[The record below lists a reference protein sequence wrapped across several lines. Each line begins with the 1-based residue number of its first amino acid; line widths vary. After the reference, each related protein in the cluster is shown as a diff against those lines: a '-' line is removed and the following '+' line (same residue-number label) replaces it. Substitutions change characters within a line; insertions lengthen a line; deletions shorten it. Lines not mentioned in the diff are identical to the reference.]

1 MHVSVSFTFY
11 LHRMSLTPQHV
22 LFLFIDGIGLGPN
35 RPTNPLAAPGPH
47 WAHLSRNT
55 GWTATTSPIDTPTHV
70 FRPVDATLGVEG
82 LPQSGTGQASLFSGV
97 NCAKRAG
104 RHYGPFPHSSSKP
117 VLATH
122 NLFQRVQPGL
132 SPEDCAFANAYP
144 PAFFEKRARR
154 DRWTVTTLC
163 SRQAGVRL
171 RSTDDARHNQALPAD
186 LVGDAWNE
194 RLDIA
199 IPQQSA
205 AEAGRTLYHI
215 MQTHRLTL
223 FEYYETDKAGHGRS
237 HLSISTILGRLDAVL
252 GSLLDAYT
260 PETDLLLVCS
270 DHGNLEAPNQKPHTR
285 HPVPLVAYGCGAS
298 AFRSATTLTDVTPAL
313 CSLLCAP
320 PPA

>member
-1 MHVSVSFTFY
+1 MLSP
-11 LHRMSLTPQHV
+11 PQHV
-22 LFLFIDGIGLGPN
+22 LFLFIDGIGLGPD
-35 RPTNPLAAPGPH
+35 RPANPLAAPGAH
-47 WAHLSRNT
+47 WAHLSQNT
-55 GWTATTSPIDTPTHV
+55 GWTATTPPVDTPTHV

-82 LPQSGTGQASLFSGV
+82 LPQSGTGQASLFSGI
-97 NCAKRAG
+97 NCAERAG

-122 NLFQRVQPGL
+122 NIFQRVQPGL
-132 SPEDCAFANAYP
+132 APEDCAFANAYP
-144 PAFFEKRARR
+144 PVFFEKRARR

-171 RSTDDARHNQALPAD
+171 RSTDDARHGHALPAD

-194 RLDIA
+194 HLDIA

-215 MQTHRLTL
+215 MQTHRLSL

-237 HLSISTILGRLDAVL
+237 HLSISTVLGRLDALL
-252 GSLLDAYT
+252 GSLLDAHT
-260 PETDLLLVCS
+260 PETDLLLICS
-270 DHGNLEAPNQKPHTR
+270 DHGNLEAPNRKPHTR
-285 HPVPLVAYGCGAS
+285 YPVPLVAYGCGAS

-313 CSLLCAP
+313 CSLLCAF